1 MKTNLLEINGSI
13 VSEIDLPKI
22 FEIPYRPDL
31 IHKAYVSL
39 KTHELQPKGTD
50 PTGSEKT
57 SAQSWNTGRGVS
69 RVARVKGSGTGRAN
83 KAGGVASVVGGR
95 IAHPPRSE
103 KNIHKSIN
111 QKERKLALASA
122 IAATSNKE
130 LVSLRGH
137 KVDGVKSFPIL
148 IVDNIENINKTKD
161 LLNVLTS
168 LNLLDDVN
176 RVLFNRKTRSGTSR
190 IRGRTIRTGIGPL
203 IVVADDKGICKAA
216 SNIPGVDCVLVK
228 NLTVLDLA
236 PGSHPIRLVI
246 WSKSAIDRL
255 PKPLLGIGEVI
266 GS

>member
-50 PTGSEKT
+50 PT
-57 SAQSWNTGRGVS
+57 
-69 RVARVKGSGTGRAN
+69 
-83 KAGGVASVVGGR
+83 GGVASVVGGR